1 MKTHYIFFTSPSNL
15 AVCFL
20 NQQFALV
27 LEHMHLAM
35 QSQQTLINIYT
46 IMLVRFA
53 ALLCVQVCSLW
64 FDFYELFLR
73 VPFIF
78 VVQAKNMA
86 AQYSM

>member
-46 IMLVRFA
+46 TMLVRFA